1 MRNILPIVILCSSAV
16 FLIFNWYWMSK
27 YFRNTWKNGG
37 VFSSVEDCRSA
48 RRHDVFMCEKCKS
61 KENKVLINKT
71 DVPELLGDV
80 CLKRAHLYGTLPRN
94 EKFLTIAI
102 PTVLRRKENYLRTTL
117 ESLLKNMD
125 AEEHE
130 LVIILVLFADSDA
143 QLRTKR
149 AKETALQFSDSVG
162 SGLLLLV
169 QLLPEYYPESK
180 ITRRTFNDSM
190 DRIKWRSK
198 QVLDFAFLLN
208 CSQNLSKYFLILE
221 DDIIATKDYVSA
233 IQKFVNSKSNND
245 WVSLTFSGFYIIGR
259 LFRTEDLKKLSNF
272 LLMFHLEKPVDLLIM
287 QYLDLLVP
295 STEYV
300 TRRIPGLFQHIG
312 LFSSLDGKVQK
323 AKDRSFSSSP
333 RVFNFENPPADVVT
347 TLKVYKKH
355 YPESCYYPSNK
366 FFWGSAPK
374 VNDTFD
380 VILRKSTK
388 IKRIFINSGH
398 KSHPEDVIKY
408 AELQISPYYE
418 NMITD
423 RKAHCKE
430 FRAVAV
436 FEKGKV
442 DVSSNFTSRLEQ
454 VQCLRI
460 EFTKKQTNWIIINEI
475 SIDADNPFEN
485 H

>member
-1 MRNILPIVILCSSAV
+1 
-16 FLIFNWYWMSK
+16 
-27 YFRNTWKNGG
+27 
-37 VFSSVEDCRSA
+37 
-48 RRHDVFMCEKCKS
+48 
-61 KENKVLINKT
+61 
-71 DVPELLGDV
+71 
-80 CLKRAHLYGTLPRN
+80 
-94 EKFLTIAI
+94 
-102 PTVLRRKENYLRTTL
+102 
-117 ESLLKNMD
+117 MD
-125 AEEHE
+125 AEERE
-130 LVIILVLFADSDA
+130 LVTVLVLFADSDA
-143 QLRTKR
+143 KLRKKR
-149 AKETALQFSDSVG
+149 AKETAVQFSDSVS
-162 SGLLLLV
+162 SGVLLLIQLV
-169 QLLPEYYPESK
+169 PEYYPK
-180 ITRRTFNDSM
+180 KQIIRRTFNDSI
-190 DRIKWRSK
+190 DRIQWRSK

-259 LFRTEDLKKLSNF
+259 LFRTKDLKKLSDF

-287 QYLDLLVP
+287 QFLDLLVP
-295 STEYV
+295 STQYV

-323 AKDRSFSSSP
+323 AKDASFSSNF
-333 RVFNFENPPADVVT
+333 RVFHFENPPADVVT

-388 IKRIFINSGH
+388 IRRIFINSGH

-408 AELQISPYYE
+408 AELQSSPYYK

-423 RKAHCKE
+423 RKAHCKD
-430 FRAVAV
+430 FRSIAV

-442 DVSSNFTSRLEQ
+442 DVSLSRLER

-460 EFTKKQTNWIIINEI
+460 EFTKKQ
-475 SIDADNPFEN
+475 
-485 H
+485 